1 MYVSGQYNTDS
12 KIQIESGTFAFVAAD
27 RTLYKELW
35 QIESVRYYWGTFIQQ
50 AVVEISDVWRESAT
64 QKEFPTIVKFT
75 LFSGSAS
82 ALFAENLAI
91 DLELSSIK
99 SPLPWGDIAGKEIIA
114 YF

>member
-1 MYVSGQYNTDS
+1 MYVSGQHNTDA
-12 KIQIESGTFAFVAAD
+12 KTQIESGTFSFVAAD

-35 QIESVRYYWGTFIQQ
+35 QIESVRYYRGKFIQQ
-50 AVVEISDVWRESAT
+50 AVVEMSDAWRNSAT

-82 ALFAENLAI
+82 YLFSENVDI

-99 SPLPWGDIAGKEIIA
+99 SVLPWGDIAGKEIIA